1 MSVERVPLA
10 GGLIDRDA
18 PTRGSAE
25 ALEAAWADPGA
36 LVLRVSGPNI
46 PVTEASR
53 SLALLPTSAV
63 PTPAAERVY
72 LGRRDG
78 KPVFAVAANA
88 EAGEGAGDAAT
99 EASAKLAAEPGVSWR
114 HTFQAALHLD
124 PAEREL
130 VTMALAV
137 LRWHESA
144 AFSPRDGE
152 PTEVADGGWSRR
164 TAGGAELFPRTDPAV
179 IVLITHGDRVL
190 LGSNVLWES
199 GRFSLLAGFVEAG
212 ETLENAVRREVFE
225 EAGVRV
231 GDVNYV
237 ASQPWPFPRSLMLGF
252 RAELAEGQDPEA
264 LIADPTEISELRW
277 FTREEVR
284 SPQPGLG
291 LPGAL
296 SIAGWMLDSWAR
308 GDAS

>member
-78 KPVFAVAANA
+78 TPVFAVAANA

-264 LIADPTEISELRW
+264 LVADPTEISELRW